1 MFFLVSMLNL
11 LKMHINL
18 PKPYSVKMQSE
29 GYGGIWV
36 TGKPFQI
43 NLKCVVI
50 GIMAACIYALP
61 RFSAEGNL
69 FMMAFIFAI
78 TYILISLY
86 DYWYNCT
93 PHMYSRGISPT
104 AIFKPQYMNENIVP
118 PPGEEFALD
127 QNKMYMRSVYWAHAA
142 IIAPIFLYGSWRAL
156 SDRKKGY
163 ERDNASKKGRDYS
176 IYPIM
181 FGLSMLAGF
190 YHAIRIFYPRDAC
203 VKQYPME
210 TI

>member
-1 MFFLVSMLNL
+1 MSTE
-11 LKMHINL
+11 
-18 PKPYSVKMQSE
+18 S
-29 GYGGIWV
+29 YGGRWV

-50 GIMAACIYALP
+50 GIIAACIYALP

-86 DYWYNCT
+86 DYWYNCDA
-93 PHMYSRGISPT
+93 HLYSRGISPT
-104 AIFKPQYMNENIVP
+104 GIFKPQNSGKHTKPMH
-118 PPGEEFALD
+118 GEEFALD
-127 QNKMYMRSVYWAHAA
+127 QNLMYSRSVYWAHAS

-156 SDRKKGY
+156 SDRKDAFQKA
-163 ERDNASKKGRDYS
+163 NAPSKNRNYS
-176 IYPIM
+176 VFPVM

-190 YHAIRIFYPRDAC
+190 YHVMRIFYPRDMC
-203 VKQYPME
+203 IKH
-210 TI
+210 T